1 MNVHTIYTIRSDI
14 QLYSIHMQAITN
26 TTFTISA
33 VGNVLYHGN
42 YDAKIKSGS
51 LAIKYKGQLLG
62 YPHTFVFSYYLSCLP
77 IFLDRHPKIHL
88 TEIET

>member
-1 MNVHTIYTIRSDI
+1 MFTIYTIRSDI

-62 YPHTFVFSYYLSCLP
+62 YPHITFRFLLSSVMFAYFSRSS
-77 IFLDRHPKIHL
+77 PKNRFD
-88 TEIET
+88 